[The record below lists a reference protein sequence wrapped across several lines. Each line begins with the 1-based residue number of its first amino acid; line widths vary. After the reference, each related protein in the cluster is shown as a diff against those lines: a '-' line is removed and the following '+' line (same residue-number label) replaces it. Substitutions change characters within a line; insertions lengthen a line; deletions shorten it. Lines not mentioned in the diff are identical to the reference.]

1 MKSSFKVRPC
11 RDLTE
16 FSDAVF
22 AIGQYFGMEPT
33 EERMERFSKN
43 LPIERM
49 HAAFEDKTIVGGAGA
64 FPFELTVP
72 GGVVPTAGV
81 TVVGT
86 FPTHRRRGV
95 LRAMMREQLDDVHA
109 RGEPLALLWASE
121 DTIYGRFGYGMAS
134 QCTEV
139 SIPRQ
144 NSAFARPLERQGTLR
159 IVDFDEALKLFPR
172 VWDAVRQKTPGMLAR
187 TRNWWEFRIL
197 IEPSQGGQDP
207 PKRMVV
213 LEKDGRP
220 EGYAIYR
227 HKPKWDEG
235 IADSELQVVEAVA
248 LDGRPTAEIWRY
260 LLDIDWAARTTA
272 SLLPVDHALWWL
284 LASPRYMKPR
294 VGDGLWVRLVDV
306 GEALSARRYAGDGAV
321 VFDVIDEFCPWN
333 AGRWR
338 LARGKAKRTT
348 ADAQLRLDVSAL
360 GSAYLGAF
368 SFSGLVRGG
377 RVEELRRGAAAR
389 ADAMFAAERAPWC
402 PEIF

>member
-1 MKSSFKVRPC
+1 
-11 RDLTE
+11 
-16 FSDAVF
+16 
-22 AIGQYFGMEPT
+22 
-33 EERMERFSKN
+33 
-43 LPIERM
+43 
-49 HAAFEDKTIVGGAGA
+49 
-64 FPFELTVP
+64 
-72 GGVVPTAGV
+72 
-81 TVVGT
+81 
-86 FPTHRRRGV
+86 
-95 LRAMMREQLDDVHA
+95 MMRAQLDDVHE
-109 RGEPLALLWASE
+109 RSEPLALLWASE

-134 QCTEV
+134 QVTEV

-144 NSAFARPLERQGTLR
+144 HSAFARPFEREGTLR
-159 IVDFDEALKLFPR
+159 IVDAEEALELFPR
-172 VWDAVRQKTPGMLAR
+172 VWDAVRRKTPGMLGR

-235 IADSELQVVEAVA
+235 MADSELQVVEAIA
-248 LDGRPTAEIWRY
+248 LDGRATAEIWRY

-284 LASPRYMKPR
+284 LATPRSMRPR
-294 VGDGLWVRLVDV
+294 IGDGLWVRLVDV
-306 GEALSARRYAGDGAV
+306 GEALSAREYAADGAV
-321 VFDVIDEFCPWN
+321 VFDVLDEFCPWN
-333 AGRWR
+333 AGTWR
-338 LARGKAKRTT
+338 VSGGRAKRTT
-348 ADAQLRLDVSAL
+348 ASPQLRLDVSAL
-360 GSAYLGAF
+360 GCAYLGAF